1 MHNTCISFMRNST
14 RHQSSSASRRVL
26 LLWTLHTAFRT
37 ESIDHQNII
46 VLTYDLPCHL
56 YVEGAELLRLAGWLA
71 GCLVLNWW
79 AVACMQWQWGSGIMR
94 LMCESGGASQTHKL

>member
-14 RHQSSSASRRVL
+14 RHQSSSASRSVL

-56 YVEGAELLRLAGWLA
+56 YVEGAGLLRLAGWLA
-71 GCLVLNWW
+71 AWCLIGGRWHV
-79 AVACMQWQWGSGIMR
+79 CSGSGGV
-94 LMCESGGASQTHKL
+94 E